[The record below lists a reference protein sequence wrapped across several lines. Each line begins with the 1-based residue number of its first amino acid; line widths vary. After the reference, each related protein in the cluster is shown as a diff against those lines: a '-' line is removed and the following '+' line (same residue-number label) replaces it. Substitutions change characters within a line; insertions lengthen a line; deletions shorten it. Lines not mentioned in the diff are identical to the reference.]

1 MPNDNMNQARK
12 AYSTTALNPIKSS
25 DIESKDSKL
34 IESRE
39 PRLIESKDS
48 KYEAI
53 LYETQGRSHV
63 QKCAPCQDRAYGY
76 IDSNIAIITLCDGA
90 GSAKHSHFGAEATTK
105 CVADMLKANF
115 DKYYNSP
122 TPSDISKELI
132 ESINTNLKNVAV
144 STEKKLKIQAGQNI
158 KKILKGIE
166 SKLKLINLQLSFDCE
181 SAIQNEIKNIESKI
195 ENYKK
200 EITKKQDSIKDLES
214 QNEENDKRDYL
225 QRFKTKAQNSLET
238 YEDKINVASFIYI
251 KIIRKQRK
259 KSMLKKFSDWI
270 IESDK
275 QEAQDFE
282 NNVIGE
288 QRKIQKSM
296 ENETKSLNDFLI
308 QVDSYLDKIKNATA
322 TDFNIILEALE
333 NLGDK
338 ILEKLESVY
347 MTIKERVKKLKNIL
361 REYRD
366 ILEIESSK
374 NHIHILETRNR
385 FKDLIKKF
393 MAIYKECIKKQ
404 KDLIESDIKK
414 AQNNI
419 NELDSSIKIATNN
432 IQNLESKIAEN
443 ARLKKDLDSKLNE
456 FNNAK
461 NALATTCQTLSVKA
475 NFELKDIESINIL
488 AFKKA
493 QDSLEKMC
501 KTCENLCNE
510 FNADTKNLQLNLNI
524 DIESKLD
531 SISKE
536 IKNSTCEIKD
546 LASTLL
552 FVAIKGECCLIG
564 HLGDGTIGA
573 LYTKELKVLSSGNN
587 GEYANV
593 TFFVTSQDAAKRLQ
607 IIKGNVKEKNINAF
621 VLMSDGSSEG
631 LLIKKENKFASALE
645 NRLKDSKE
653 SIKELIERVKEQK
666 SFDDCSIAILRQKA

>member
-25 DIESKDSKL
+25 DIESKDSKF
-34 IESRE
+34 IESRK

-144 STEKKLKIQAGQNI
+144 STEKELKIQAGQNI

-200 EITKKQDSIKDLES
+200 EITKKQDSIKDLKS

-225 QRFKTKAQNSLET
+225 VKFERKINNSFEI
-238 YEDKINVASFIYI
+238 YNDKINVARYFYVKITKKQI
-251 KIIRKQRK
+251 KRSNWNPLNWIRETDKE
-259 KSMLKKFSDWI
+259 
-270 IESDK
+270 ES
-275 QEAQDFE
+275 QDFQY
-282 NNVIGE
+282 VKSE
-288 QRKIQKSM
+288 QLKIQKSM
-296 ENETKSLNDFLI
+296 ENETKSLNEFLK
-308 QVDSYLDKIKNATA
+308 QVDSYLNKIKNATA
-322 TDFNIILEALE
+322 TDFNIILDELE
-333 NLGDK
+333 KLGNK

-347 MTIKERVKKLKNIL
+347 MNIKEKVKTLRDIL
-361 REYRD
+361 NERKD

-374 NHIHILETRNR
+374 MHTHILETQGR
-385 FKDLIKKF
+385 FGELKKIF
-393 MAIYKECIKKQ
+393 INTYKECIKKQ

-510 FNADTKNLQLNLNI
+510 FNADTKNLQLNLSI

-531 SISKE
+531 SMSKE

-573 LYTKELKVLSSGNN
+573 LYTKELKVLSSGDN

-631 LLIKKENKFASALE
+631 LLIKKDNKFASALE